1 MWRFVSR
8 ANTFVILTSPCSAAR
23 FDAVSLPPGL
33 CRIKAIVGAH
43 GAHVTTGEIFPPF
56 EKLAKT

>member
-23 FDAVSLPPGL
+23 FDAVSLPLGL
-33 CRIKAIVGAH
+33 CRIKAIVAH
-43 GAHVTTGEIFPPF
+43 GAHVITGDIFPSF